1 MRTQPKCFGH
11 LSTGVP
17 RSAELFNVTVCN
29 PMHYDLY
36 TNFDSQKHVEVVHPV
51 TVERPTGDGKD
62 VVFFASNGEV
72 TSVNPK
78 GVTNWKTEAGE
89 KERGYPCVVC
99 LCTEETEE
107 IHKAIIVHIL
117 QAVGREW
124 RLRGLYGGRG
134 GTRGRGIGRDWRHGV
149 GQHE

>member
-78 GVTNWKTEAGE
+78 GVTNWKTETVIPEGWL
-89 KERGYPCVVC
+89 YMC
-99 LCTEETEE
+99 CTDCFMAQPT
-107 IHKAIIVHIL
+107 HIYSHIYVL
-117 QAVGREW
+117 YRL
-124 RLRGLYGGRG
+124 LRGN
-134 GTRGRGIGRDWRHGV
+134 
-149 GQHE
+149 